1 LKAALEKAFPGIEIE
16 LIKGKGGA
24 FEIHAGNAL
33 VFSKKQAKRFPTNDE
48 IVAALK
54 KLAT

>member
-1 LKAALEKAFPGIEIE
+1 MKAALEKACPGIEIE

-24 FEIHAGNAL
+24 FEIRSGDAL
-33 VFSKKQAKRFPTNDE
+33 VFSKKKSGRFPSNEE
-48 IVAALK
+48 IVAAVK